1 MADMTEQN
9 DSDSWGMEFMKE
21 LLGKFTFVTGR
32 IADNHTGD
40 QDKHPPDMIIYP
52 LGSSS
57 VISTFG
63 LVPHNLYQNDPNLR
77 RNPDLFLNNLPQSLL

>member
-1 MADMTEQN
+1 MADMTQHN

-40 QDKHPPDMIIYP
+40 QDKHP
-52 LGSSS
+52 L
-57 VISTFG
+57 
-63 LVPHNLYQNDPNLR
+63 NDSKE
-77 RNPDLFLNNLPQSLL
+77 QKIAKEVSKIWLLKKL